1 MLFNSINV
9 VEGSEIQSAFIQYG
23 SSFPVV
29 TPNPGQLFF
38 ITNKTGPVNP
48 PSLALGLY
56 IFDVRQDGNN
66 QTVSSWKKVLQ
77 NGDPSSLFLPPIV
90 IPSTYRMVTVNNQGL
105 VTSGANPTTLTEY
118 GIVDA
123 QPLNSNL
130 TAIGATTGNAG
141 LLRKTAANTWSLDTN
156 SYLTGN
162 QTITIGG
169 DVAGSGTTAFNL
181 TLSNTGVGAGTY
193 GSASSI
199 GTFQVDAKGRIIAA
213 SSVTIAINASSVTAG
228 TFADARVAESNVT
241 QHQAALSINESQ
253 IVNGTILARNAGN
266 ETITGSWNFTT
277 PVVGAE
283 PTQLNHFTTKSYVD
297 NIASGVQPL
306 KSVRAATTA
315 NISLF
320 GIQAIDGINLAINDR
335 VLVKDQGTGSQNGI
349 YTVASGTWTRA
360 TDFDG
365 NPSTEVTTGSLV
377 FVESGISNGNSSWI
391 LVTTGTIIVG
401 TTSLEFSV
409 FSRAGDYIAG
419 AGLTRTG
426 NTFNVGTAS
435 ASRIVVGADAI
446 DLATTG
452 VTAGTYTVVTVDAY
466 GRVTGGQANQQWSG
480 IVNTPTTL
488 AGYGILDGQP
498 NNSTLTAISGVAGN
512 GILVKTGSGAA
523 AVRTISVSGNGLSIT
538 NGDGVGGNIAISS
551 NAVSA
556 NTASSIVYR
565 DASGN
570 FAAGTVTAS
579 LSGNASTA
587 TALATGRTFSL
598 TGDVSGTS
606 AAFNGTANATI
617 AVTLPNIN
625 SNTGTFAAVTVNTK
639 GQVTSAAPLN
649 VEGDVSGISSGSN
662 LVLNLTNA
670 GNAGTYGSASNV
682 PIVTTDAKGRVI
694 GATTTPIV
702 VSWSTGVT
710 NKPTTLAG
718 YGITDGVSSS
728 NIGTMAS
735 QNASNV
741 NITGGSVMATSI
753 TTMGLTRNSVDVTL
767 TAVGNSITSALGLTK
782 DINQIT
788 AGAAGTGVRL
798 PNSIGSTII
807 IINSGPN
814 AILVY
819 PFAGSASIDT
829 SANGAAVSLPPG
841 ARIMYIQISA
851 TQYFTLNATYA

>member
-1 MLFNSINV
+1 MQFSSINV

-23 SSFPVV
+23 SSFPVI

-38 ITNKTGPVNP
+38 VTNKTGPVNP

-56 IFDVRQDGNN
+56 IFDVRQNSNN

-90 IPSTYRMVTVNNQGL
+90 TASTYRMVTVNTQGL
-105 VTSGANPTTLTEY
+105 VTSGSNPTTLVGY

-130 TAIGATTGNAG
+130 TAISATTGNVG
-141 LLRKTAANTWSLDTN
+141 LLRKTAANTWTLDTN
-156 SYLTGN
+156 SYLTNN

-169 DVAGSGTTAFNL
+169 DVFGSGTNAFNL
-181 TLSNTGVGAGTY
+181 TLSNTGVGAGAY
-193 GSASSI
+193 GSASSV
-199 GTFQVDAKGRIIAA
+199 GTFQVDGKGRINAA
-213 SSVTIAINASSVTAG
+213 SSVSIAINALAVTSG
-228 TFADARVAESNVT
+228 TFADARVAASNVT
-241 QHQAALSINESQ
+241 QHQAALTINESQ
-253 IVNGTILARNAGN
+253 ITNGTILARNAGN

-277 PVVGAE
+277 PIIGVE
-283 PTQLNHFTTKSYVD
+283 PTQLNHLTTKSYVD

-306 KSVRAATTA
+306 KSVRAATTT

-335 VLVKDQGTGSQNGI
+335 VLVKNQTTGSQNGI
-349 YTVASGTWTRA
+349 YVVASGTWTRA
-360 TDFDG
+360 IDFDG
-365 NPSTEVTTGSLV
+365 TPSTEVTTGSLV
-377 FVESGISNGNSSWI
+377 FVESGTTNGNSSWI

-446 DLATTG
+446 DLATSG

-466 GRVTGGQANQQWSG
+466 GRVTGGQASQQWSG

-538 NGDGVGGNIAISS
+538 NGDGAGGNITISS
-551 NAVSA
+551 NAVTA
-556 NTASSIVYR
+556 NTPSTVVYR

-587 TALATGRTFSL
+587 TALAAGRTFSL

-606 AAFNGTANATI
+606 ATFNGTANATI

-625 SNTGTFAAVTVNTK
+625 SNTGTFATVTVNAK
-639 GQVTSAAPLN
+639 GQVTAASSLI
-649 VEGDVSGISSGSN
+649 VAGDASGISSGN
-662 LVLNLTNA
+662 GLFLNLTNA
-670 GNAGTYGSASNV
+670 GNAGTYGSATNV
-682 PIVTTDAKGRVI
+682 PIITTDAKGRVI
-694 GATTTPIV
+694 GVTTTPIT

-710 NKPTTLAG
+710 NKPTTIDG
-718 YGITDGVSSS
+718 YGITDAASTS
-728 NIGTMAS
+728 NIGTIAS
-735 QNASNV
+735 QNANSV
-741 NITGGSVMATSI
+741 NITGGSIQATSI
-753 TTMGLTRNSVDVTL
+753 TTTGLTRNSVGVTL
-767 TAVGNSITSALGLTK
+767 TAVGNNIAAALVLTK
-782 DINQIT
+782 DINQVT
-788 AGAAGTGVRL
+788 AGAVGTGVRL
-798 PNSIGSTII
+798 PNSIGSTTIV
-807 IINSGPN
+807 INSGPN
-814 AILVY
+814 TILVY
-819 PFAGSASIDT
+819 PYSGASSIDG
-829 SANGAAVSLPPG
+829 AQNGTGASLPPG

-851 TQYFTLNATYA
+851 SQYFTLNATYA